1 MAGSSLTAAS
11 ILSAASE
18 ILTAPSAGYRLA
30 KDEQTGAWP
39 SETVRVFED
48 PFTVVAVCVFDTWS
62 ALEDGWQDAQSV
74 LVELISEHLS
84 DRDAKAWD
92 GYLVLLTPGARDE
105 DRDVIDRIR
114 YDTARVRKL
123 VASAPELATVK
134 DIEQTLLSLLP
145 LGSDEELTATRDP
158 LELLADALRTD
169 FDEPI
174 AEALLSAFA
183 EQRPLVE
190 ALHKLRS
197 GEA

>member
-1 MAGSSLTAAS
+1 MADGTLTAAS
-11 ILSAASE
+11 TLSAASE
-18 ILTAPSAGYRLA
+18 ILTAASAGYQPA
-30 KDEQTGAWP
+30 NDQQTGAWP
-39 SETVRVFED
+39 SEMVRVFED
-48 PFTVVAVCVFDTWS
+48 AFTVVAVCVFDTWR
-62 ALEDGWQDAQSV
+62 ALEDGWEEAQSV
-74 LVELISEHLS
+74 LVEMISEHLT

-105 DRDVIDRIR
+105 DRDAIDRIR

-134 DIEQTLLSLLP
+134 DIKQTLLSLLP

-158 LELLADALRTD
+158 LELLADALRVE

-174 AEALLSAFA
+174 VEALLSAFA

-190 ALHKLRS
+190 ALDKIRS
-197 GEA
+197 GDR